1 MSSYRP
7 EGLLWESAEN
17 RQGLRSLAAL
27 QDAYAQNKTLE
38 ARAVLCDNEHNLV
51 VDLGLMRGIIPRC
64 EGAIGIED
72 GSTKD
77 IAIISRVNKAVC
89 FKVTGFGT
97 DDGGNPIAYL
107 SRRMAQEE
115 CRQEYLAHL
124 RCGDIIP
131 ARVTHLEP
139 FGAFVDVGC
148 GISSLIPIDSISV
161 SRIRHPRDRFHCGQ
175 DIFAVVRS
183 IDAVGRICL
192 THKELLG
199 TWEDNAAY
207 FSPGQTVAGIIRSVE
222 DYGVFVELTPNF
234 AGLAELK
241 DEVYAGQHA
250 SVYIKSLLP
259 EKMKVKLI
267 IVDAFEPGFYTPSCH
282 YYLTEGHIDRFRY
295 SPDSCPK
302 LVETVFE

>member
-1 MSSYRP
+1 MSNYRP
-7 EGLLWESAEN
+7 EGLLWDSAQN
-17 RQGLRSLAAL
+17 RQGLRSLATL
-27 QDAYAQNKTLE
+27 QEAYALNKTLE
-38 ARAVLCDNEHNLV
+38 ARAVLCDNDHNLIV
-51 VDLGLMRGIIPRC
+51 ELGLMRGVIPRC
-64 EGAIGIED
+64 EGALGIAD

-97 DDGGNPIAYL
+97 DSFGNPVAFL
-107 SRRMAQEE
+107 SRRLAQEQ
-115 CRQEYLAHL
+115 CLQEYLSQL

-139 FGAFVDVGC
+139 FGAFVDIGC

-161 SRIRHPRDRFHCGQ
+161 SRIMHPRDRFHCGQ
-175 DIFAVVRS
+175 DIFAVVRT
-183 IDAVGRICL
+183 IDECGRICL

-199 TWEDNAAY
+199 TWEENAAY

-222 DYGVFVELTPNF
+222 DYGVFVELASNF

-241 DEVYAGQHA
+241 EDVYAGQHA
-250 SVYIKSLLP
+250 SVYIKSMIP

-267 IVDAFEPGFYTPSCH
+267 IVDAFEAGYYTPSFH
-282 YYLTEGHIDRFRY
+282 YFLSSGHLDRFCY
-295 SPDSCPK
+295 SPESCPK
-302 LVETVFE
+302 LIETVFE